1 MKYELGKS
9 PQWEE
14 YFIRNGKYAINFW
27 NEYVKSGE
35 KNILFILG
43 KGFDPRMCE
52 GLKIL
57 FSLEGTGKRDCV
69 LIIID
74 EGEESTS
81 REYDKEI
88 SKNME
93 NFKQIIPHEERIKI
107 KNIKMWSDER
117 RPIGST
123 QAANIFDETDLINYS
138 DIIVDVSAL
147 PKGVYF
153 PVIGKILTL
162 IHNNKNSP
170 NLHVIV
176 MENSELD
183 SKIIDGAI
191 DESASYMTKFTG
203 GVDDASN
210 SESPKIWIPIL
221 GDHQLDQLNK
231 IVQLVLPNETSPIF
245 PTPSIDPRRLEI
257 LLEQYGKFLF
267 EALRVDSRNFLFTSE
282 QNPFE
287 VYRSIRSVMRNYSQ
301 TLDPLG
307 KCRMVI
313 SPLSNKLSSIG
324 ALLAAYEL
332 KDLGVGIAHVETKG
346 YRINIDTEPEKIGT
360 NELFTMWLAGDCY
373 AD

>member
-1 MKYELGKS
+1 MKYELNKS

-14 YFIRNGKYAINFW
+14 YFLRNGKSAIDFW
-27 NEYVKSGE
+27 SEYVKSGD

-43 KGFDPRMCE
+43 EGFDPRMCE
-52 GLKIL
+52 SLKIL
-57 FSLEGTGKRDCV
+57 LSLGGTGKRDCV
-69 LIIID
+69 LIILD

-81 REYDKEI
+81 NEYDVEI
-88 SKNME
+88 SKNQE
-93 NFKQIIPHEERIKI
+93 KLKLLVPQDERITV
-107 KNIKMWSDER
+107 KNITMWSDEG

-123 QAANIFDETDLINYS
+123 QAANIFDKTDLTNYS

-147 PKGVYF
+147 PKGIYF
-153 PVIGKILTL
+153 PVIGKLLTL
-162 IHNNKNSP
+162 IHDNENSP
-170 NLHVIV
+170 NLHVVV

-191 DESASYMTKFTG
+191 DESASYMTKFSG

-221 GDHQLDQLNK
+221 GDHQSNQLNK
-231 IVQLVLPNETSPIF
+231 IVQLILPNETSPIF

-257 LLEQYGKFLF
+257 LIEQYGKFLF
-267 EALRVDSRNFLFTSE
+267 EALRVDSRNFLFASE

-287 VYRSIRSVMRNYSQ
+287 VYRSIRSVVRNYSQ

-307 KCRMVI
+307 RCRVII

-373 AD
+373 VG